1 MNHAQ
6 AKPTAPAVP
15 GPARPA
21 SETYI
26 LCPYCGDATPSASR
40 CTHCRGLLD
49 PLSRQASQNAMGPWF
64 LRDPAHP
71 FRPGCSYETIAALV
85 RRNKIGPQTVIRGP
99 TTRQFWSIARR
110 TPGVAN
116 LLGLCHACQADVQP
130 EDHFCDDCGASFVVE
145 TQRQHL
151 GLATVHLLPGQAT
164 PEDIAGASARAGAPA
179 AGPSAA
185 EGSHAVHNLQEAAA
199 VRRVLERR
207 LRTQHRMV
215 WVLVVFLV
223 VAGATGVWAGFR
235 LVPGSP
241 LAAWLAEAERRLVGP
256 REAAPAS
263 SEPVPTNGP
272 LAVPPESN

>member
-6 AKPTAPAVP
+6 AKPPAPPAPVRPVP
-15 GPARPA
+15 G
-21 SETYI
+21 TYI
-26 LCPYCGDATPSASR
+26 LCPYCGEATLSAPR

-85 RRNKIGPQTVIRGP
+85 RRKKIGPQTVIRGP

-130 EDHFCDDCGASFVVE
+130 EDHFCDDCGASFLVE
-145 TQRQHL
+145 SDRQHL
-151 GLATVHLLPGQAT
+151 GLATVHLLPGQAA
-164 PEDIAGASARAGAPA
+164 PEDIASAGTRAGTPT
-179 AGPSAA
+179 AGLPT
-185 EGSHAVHNLQEAAA
+185 EGTHAVHNLQEAAA

-207 LRTQHRMV
+207 LRTQHRVV
-215 WVLVVFLV
+215 WVLVVLLM
-223 VAGATGVWAGFR
+223 VAGAAGVWAGFR

-241 LAAWLAEAERRLVGP
+241 LAAWFAETERRLIGA
-256 REAAPAS
+256 REGVRPPSPPAPAS
-263 SEPVPTNGP
+263 DPVPIT
-272 LAVPPESN
+272 PESN